1 MAGQTINNNRFFI
14 QFSYVAKIPMLIIK
28 SMGMANTIINSAF
41 TIFFISP
48 PALNDNLQGF
58 TPVIDESTG
67 KITGYKTTLGGA
79 DTVFP
84 FPDSLFDRATDEI
97 FDSIYISSS
106 ASVYIPT
113 YGAKFFQITSNP
125 ADNYIN
131 IRGGKSNLEKHLIP
145 SIQNGVVTDV
155 LSKNSNGVKLD
166 ISNYDFLIL
175 GYGVPSSNTTIR
187 NVTVKW
193 FYE

>member
-1 MAGQTINNNRFFI
+1 MPVTSLTVFLLS
-14 QFSYVAKIPMLIIK
+14 FSFL
-28 SMGMANTIINSAF
+28 
-41 TIFFISP
+41 P
-48 PALNDNLQGF
+48 PALLNDNLKGF
-58 TPVIDESTG
+58 EPVIDENTG
-67 KITGYKTTLGGA
+67 KITGYKTTIGGA

-84 FPDSLFDRATDEI
+84 FTDSSFDRPTEEI

-131 IRGGKSNLEKHLIP
+131 IRGGKSSLGKHLIP
-145 SIQNGVVTDV
+145 SIQNGVVIDV

-166 ISNYDFLIL
+166 VSNYDFLIL
-175 GYGVPSSNTTIR
+175 GYGVPSSSTTIR

-193 FYE
+193 FYEEG